1 MENEAAE
8 RMTVLISVN
17 PKPTVDLGRKTNRL
31 NKLGGQTLFSAIE
44 KFRMIFP
51 KGMVNSKMCLAIPA
65 KVLEVKGDIAK
76 VDFGEG
82 VAREVNVML
91 VDAKVGEYVLVH
103 AGYAIEKL
111 DQKAAEESLNTWRQI
126 LEQT

>member
-1 MENEAAE
+1 M
-8 RMTVLISVN
+8 
-17 PKPTVDLGRKTNRL
+17 
-31 NKLGGQTLFSAIE
+31 KL
-44 KFRMIFP
+44 
-51 KGMVNSKMCLAIPA
+51 CLAIPA
-65 KVLEVKGDIAK
+65 KILEVKGDVAK

-111 DQKAAEESLNTWRQI
+111 DRKAAEESLNMWREI
-126 LEQT
+126 LKQS